1 MTNISSGDGSQAASL
16 GLWQDVHLKE
26 LNISADYYMF
36 HSQAGARNTVDTN
49 NNADD
54 EGSLCAPATSTTT
67 SPKTSASFV
76 SSSLTT
82 RVSLLSLSDKS
93 TVDVVGNRLRYWAL
107 LFVTLHSASSDLVD
121 FGALEWDA
129 LCARMTATIGVEAGS
144 NRTY

>member
-16 GLWQDVHLKE
+16 GLWQDAHLNE
-26 LNISADYYMF
+26 LNISADKNMF

-54 EGSLCAPATSTTT
+54 EGFLCAPATSTTT

-76 SSSLTT
+76 SSSLTS

-93 TVDVVGNRLRYWAL
+93 TVDVVGNIDYATGSFCSSCSIPPPPTGGLWSAGVGCYVLLRPRQWGL
-107 LFVTLHSASSDLVD
+107 KSQGLF
-121 FGALEWDA
+121 E
-129 LCARMTATIGVEAGS
+129 R
-144 NRTY
+144 